1 MANAPDPFYDGN
13 KVLFPPSV
21 PLSGGS
27 TGHMFFLDRGPTQGG
42 KPGTTGVDA
51 VYMDPAKL
59 QELFAGMGGRPRTYT
74 EVRKELEGKKFR
86 PGVDYTFHPYSQVP
100 TSIQAPDKNPPVGN
114 AHAMVN
120 ALARGAISTATGR
133 QSRNMANALGDY
145 AALNEAIKYGPNTEV
160 TDMAHELSI
169 RGRGDL
175 INNTPDQILESMPR
189 DTQRI
194 PGPTYVPMVYDGRL
208 TDPTYQEALKV
219 WNEAKAEVD
228 RVDEFNATVADT
240 KAGVDEIKAYV
251 RKPNFM
257 GPPGRSIFSNAHYL
271 TSVGNKADAW
281 TRSLTQEQRDALT
294 PEQIDAKINGIAIN
308 NRAKE
313 IVHTFTR
320 KAESSQLMDIFKGQS
335 KSAKLYGSSDD
346 AGYGDVWEKEGL
358 MGLGTLLSEQALE
371 SAPNTVATMMATSAV
386 SLATGGAAIPVAL
399 GMGGSTALSA
409 SNSNFTA
416 AFSEWATLK
425 GIEMSELNTP
435 AGMKKLTDIVDQ
447 DPSGFMRQMNAMASE
462 GDKRAIAEGVVTIA
476 LNKAGDWATGKVT
489 SAAPKAFRE
498 GSPLVALRGGIARPA
513 QMVSGEYWKLSLGP
527 KLASAALNTGWEAVE
542 EGLTDVITSIA
553 VGDDV
558 EMKGA
563 LSSFLVGGLMGSG
576 SNVVAGVKNIDD
588 PLASMRDNI
597 LNNEGG
603 IDEVA
608 EQIAKNTGMP
618 VERAKAALIRAKTM
632 MDHFEELKKQHPDPA
647 TWPKLKQDFLQGVA
661 DSAGALNNYLPD
673 QQQIYMSEAR
683 AAQKALMEELRVKQ
697 LEAWNQANVTPDP
710 RIKQLGD
717 YLFRQNSNPAPGFD
731 PARYK

>member
-1 MANAPDPFYDGN
+1 MATAPDPFYDGN

-74 EVRKELEGKKFR
+74 EVRNELEAKKFR

-120 ALARGAISTATGR
+120 ALARGAISTVTGR
-133 QSRNMANALGDY
+133 QSRNMSNALGDY
-145 AALNEAIKYGPNTEV
+145 ASLNEAIKYGPNTEV

-219 WNEAKAEVD
+219 WNEAKADVD
-228 RVDEFNATVADT
+228 RVDEFNSRVKADKT
-240 KAGVDEIKAYV
+240 DLDEIKDFV
-251 RKPNFM
+251 KSPSPFVSM
-257 GPPGRSIFSNAHYL
+257 GTPRRIR
-271 TSVGNKADAW
+271 ADRWA
-281 TRSLTQEQRDALT
+281 RSLSKEQRAVLT
-294 PEQIDAKINGIAIN
+294 PEQIDAKVNEIAIN
-308 NRAKE
+308 ERAKE

-346 AGYGDVWEKEGL
+346 AGYGDVWERDGL

-371 SAPNTVATMMATSAV
+371 SAPNTVATMMATSVV
-386 SLATGGAAIPVAL
+386 SLATGGSAIPVAL
-399 GMGGSTALSA
+399 AMGSSTAFS
-409 SNSNFTA
+409 SSGSNFTA
-416 AFSEWATLK
+416 GFSEWANRK
-425 GIEMSELNTP
+425 GIEMNELNTP

-447 DPSGFMRQMNAMASE
+447 DPSGFMQQMNAIASE

-476 LNKAGDWATGKVT
+476 LNRVGDWATGKVT
-489 SAAPKAFRE
+489 AAAPKAFRE
-498 GSPLVALRGGIARPA
+498 GSPLAALRGGIARPS
-513 QMVSGEYWKLSLGP
+513 QMASGEYWKLSLGP
-527 KLASAALNTGWEAVE
+527 KLANATLQTGWEAVE

-553 VGDDV
+553 VGDDI
-558 EMKGA
+558 EMKNA

-576 SNVVAGVKNIDD
+576 SNVIAGVKNIDD
-588 PLASMRDNI
+588 PLAAMSQNI

-618 VERAKAALIRAKTM
+618 VERAKAAIIRAKTM

-661 DSAGALNNYLPD
+661 DSAGALKNYLPD

-683 AAQKALMEELRVKQ
+683 AAQKALMEDLRVKQ

-710 RIKQLGD
+710 RIKELGD
-717 YLFRQNSNPAPGFD
+717 YLFRQNSNPVPGFD
-731 PARYK
+731 PARYR